1 VVDFID
7 VGVGDLRFWTFNI
20 ADVGITCGAV
30 MLVLAL
36 QRSQDFESAALPSAD
51 GDRA

>member
-1 VVDFID
+1 
-7 VGVGDLRFWTFNI
+7 
-20 ADVGITCGAV
+20 